1 MMACG
6 IWPNE
11 LKTRMTV
18 ALDDLGRADI
28 DDRRPLPLCQFGEV
42 GQLPN
47 LGMPG
52 DREHHHEKIKQDTH
66 IHTGA
71 FLCS

>member
-1 MMACG
+1 
-6 IWPNE
+6 
-11 LKTRMTV
+11 MTV

-52 DREHHHEKIKQDTH
+52 DREHHHEKIK
-66 IHTGA
+66 
-71 FLCS
+71 